1 MLTSIVFCVT
11 LLLLYAIMAMAE
23 KKQRMC
29 KRARQL
35 HGLSV
40 LRSGLGL
47 LTNVQQHRGISAAV
61 LNGDPS
67 FSARM
72 AAKRNDILGIFRSL
86 EPLLA
91 GTQELRSDTGSLLDI
106 QREWSLLSQSIASL
120 TPEQSFSRHTALI
133 RKIIHL
139 LGDMGEHL
147 GLLDGEGSPLALLAN
162 TLLLRLPLLMESIG
176 QARALG
182 SGYAAKGQCGA
193 VGRIRMNFLE
203 QHIRECRHEIRTSM
217 TMENGPAAQR
227 VDALLTVLNER
238 FIRAEEIDIAP
249 DAFFQTATDAI
260 EACLGLW
267 QDVAQKTGEAVAARA

>member
-1 MLTSIVFCVT
+1 MLIPVIFFVF
-11 LLLLYAIMAMAE
+11 LLLLYAILNMAE
-23 KKQRMC
+23 KR
-29 KRARQL
+29 KRNRKRERQL
-35 HGLSV
+35 HGLSI
-40 LRSGLGL
+40 LQTSLGL

-67 FSARM
+67 FSVRM
-72 AAKRNDILGIFRSL
+72 TTKRNDIQGIFRSL

-91 GTQELRSDTGSLLDI
+91 ATPELRPDVGNLLDI
-106 QREWSLLSQSIASL
+106 QREWSQLSQSIVKL
-120 TPEQSFSRHTALI
+120 TPEQSFSSHTALI
-133 RKIIHL
+133 RKVIHL

-203 QHIRECRHEIRTSM
+203 QHIRECQNEIRTSM
-217 TMENGPAAQR
+217 ALENTPATQR
-227 VDALLTVLNER
+227 VNALLKVLNER
-238 FIRAEEIDIAP
+238 FIRADEIDIAP
-249 DAFFQTATDAI
+249 DAFFQTATEAI
-260 EACLGLW
+260 EACLSLW
-267 QDVAQKTGEAVAARA
+267 QDVAHKTGEVVVART